1 MLWYSSPVKGRQ
13 AQRKRDKP
21 SFLPICIMRRGLL
34 VVDVSKDYLPE
45 GYHLSLE
52 RDRGAVLI
60 PRIRKLEEV
69 FLGFKHPVIYVTD
82 RHLRTD
88 FEMDKWGPHSMK
100 GKEGSKLVD
109 GLIMDN
115 VHVLEREWTAADVRR
130 IKKGELLFEVEKGT
144 YSGFTDNGGKPT
156 AMDAL
161 LRRLGFRAGD
171 KLYIA
176 GLHTNCC
183 VKQAAADS
191 WFRGYVPVVV
201 EDCVDAF
208 DDSVGNAGMGHEEA
222 LAYVKYWYD
231 AQVKSSDEVRAE
243 LADEAA
249 ANG

>member
-1 MLWYSSPVKGRQ
+1 
-13 AQRKRDKP
+13 
-21 SFLPICIMRRGLL
+21 MRRGLL
-34 VVDVSKDYLPE
+34 IVDVSKDYLPE

-60 PRIRKLEEV
+60 PRIRDLEEA
-69 FLGFKHPVIYVTD
+69 FLGFKHPVIYATD

-88 FEMDKWGPHSMK
+88 FEIDKWGPHSMK
-100 GKEGSKLVD
+100 GKEGSQLVD
-109 GLIMDN
+109 GLVTDN
-115 VHVLEREWTAADVRR
+115 IRVLEREWTVADIRR
-130 IKKGELLFEVEKGT
+130 IKSGELLFEVEKGT
-144 YSGFTDNGGKPT
+144 YSGFTDNGGRPT

-161 LRRLGFRAGD
+161 LRKLGFGPGD

-208 DDSVGNAGMGHEEA
+208 DDSIGNAGMGHDGA
-222 LAYVKYWYD
+222 LAYMKYWYN
-231 AQVKSSDEVRAE
+231 AEIKSSSEVKAE
-243 LADEAA
+243 LARKVAT
-249 ANG
+249 NS